1 MKSRNF
7 FFLLCCTAIP
17 FLFSS
22 CGNNDENKTTTTDA
36 DTTATATTA
45 PASSTNS
52 TIVTTPQ
59 TILAVTA
66 KISNYAKWKVAYDA
80 HDSVRKAYG
89 IHNYVIGRGVE
100 DSNMIL
106 VATKA
111 DDIDKAKAF
120 MKDPSLKASMQK
132 SGATHPSMSLTTEVY
147 QDTATLGPDVIR
159 SRTTYT
165 VKDWDTWKNSFESHR
180 QTRLDN
186 GVVDRVYGYDV
197 DDNHK
202 VSLVVAIT
210 DTAKANAFWNSDLIK
225 QQRAEAGVTS
235 KPERFI
241 YRIVQR
247 Y

>member
-7 FFLLCCTAIP
+7 FFLLCSTAIP
-17 FLFSS
+17 FFFSS
-22 CGNNDENKTTTTDA
+22 CGNNDENKTATTDA
-36 DTTATATTA
+36 DSTAAATT
-45 PASSTNS
+45 PTTNS
-52 TIVTTPQ
+52 SNSTVVTTPE
-59 TILAVTA
+59 TVLVVTG
-66 KISNYAKWKVAYDA
+66 KIPNYEKWKAAYDA
-80 HDSVRKAYG
+80 HDSVRKAFG

-100 DSNMIL
+100 DTNMIM

-111 DDIDKAKAF
+111 DDVDKAKAF
-120 MKDPSLKASMQK
+120 MKDPGVKTAMKK
-132 SGATHPSMSLTTEVY
+132 SGATLRSMSLITEVY

-159 SRTTYT
+159 SRTSYT

-210 DTAKANAFWNSDLIK
+210 DSAKANAFWNSDLIK

>member
-17 FLFSS
+17 FFFSS

-36 DTTATATTA
+36 DTTATATSAATN
-45 PASSTNS
+45 SSNS

-59 TILAVTA
+59 TILAVTN

-111 DDIDKAKAF
+111 DDVDKAKAF
-120 MKDPSLKASMQK
+120 LKDPSLKASMQK
-132 SGATHPSMSLTTEVY
+132 SGATHSTITLTTEVY

-165 VKDWDTWKNSFESHR
+165 VKDWDTWKNAFESHR

-210 DTAKANAFWNSDLIK
+210 DSAKANAFWNSDLIK

>member
-1 MKSRNF
+1 
-7 FFLLCCTAIP
+7 LLCCTAIP
-17 FLFSS
+17 LLFSS

-36 DTTATATTA
+36 DSTATATTV
-45 PASSTNS
+45 PTTNSPNS
-52 TIVTTPQ
+52 TIVTTPE

-66 KISNYAKWKVAYDA
+66 KISNYAKWKVAYEA

-120 MKDPSLKASMQK
+120 LKDPSLKASMQK
-132 SGATHPSMSLTTEVY
+132 SGVINPSISLTTEVY

-165 VKDWDTWKNSFESHR
+165 VKDWDAWKNSFESHR

-210 DTAKANAFWNSDLIK
+210 DSAKANAFWNSDLIK

-235 KPERFI
+235 KPTRFL